1 MTGNRLLVVVVA
13 VIALLLCG
21 PAPRASAQG
30 ISEAGIRD
38 LVRQAAQRVAA
49 ATQTASTAAVQDHP
63 AGPTVS
69 LSLDDVIK
77 LTLDRNLSL
86 AVQRLNP
93 QISDLATEN
102 LFVTSYHPVFTSRVN
117 TQSAT
122 SAPTSVLTL
131 GQTAAAPV
139 ATTLTY
145 NAGVTENLYW
155 GGGSVSA
162 AFNNF
167 KQSNTSNTVTYNPL
181 FNSTWTFTF
190 TQPVPLISQNV
201 VTDPNREA
209 IWIQKV
215 NKDMADTTLRSTV
228 ENTLANAETAY
239 WEYVYSV
246 DAVRVAE
253 DSLTIAHQLVLD
265 NQVRVQVGTMT
276 PLDTLTAQ
284 SQEAT
289 AKQAL
294 VSAQGT
300 QRNDEIALKQF
311 IVGGT
316 DDPNWKNVTIEPT
329 DHPDFSPRPIDIDA
343 ELRKA
348 LSQRTDVELAKQ
360 TLQVNDITL
369 RYMGDQLKPTV
380 NLVATYAATGIG
392 GPALER
398 GTSTLGAPVT
408 NTIPGGIGN
417 AFSSLLGRD
426 YPTWALGVTVTY
438 PFLQN
443 SQQVTLA
450 RARVQESQVAAQL
463 KQQQLQ
469 VATDVTTAVIA
480 ATNAVESVQAAQV
493 ASDLAQRESD
503 AEQSKFE
510 VGLSTNYNVVL
521 AQQTL
526 STARQSLLRAV
537 ANYRE
542 ALVSLDRAEKT
553 TLTSANIQIVGR

>member
-1 MTGNRLLVVVVA
+1 MAGNRSLVVAGA
-13 VIALLLCG
+13 VIASLVCG
-21 PAPRASAQG
+21 PASRVSAQG

-102 LFVTSYHPVFTSRVN
+102 LFVTTYHPVFTSRLN

-122 SAPTSVLTL
+122 SAPTSVLNL
-131 GQTAAAPV
+131 GQTSAAPV

-145 NAGVTENLYW
+145 NAGVSENLYW

-201 VTDPNREA
+201 VTDPTREA

-246 DAVRVAE
+246 DAVQVAQ

-294 VSAQGT
+294 VAAQGT
-300 QRNDEIALKQF
+300 QRNDEVALKQF

-316 DDPNWKNVTIEPT
+316 DDPNWRNVTIEPM
-329 DHPDFSPRPIDIDA
+329 DHPDFSPQPIDVDA

-360 TLQVNDITL
+360 SLQINDITL
-369 RYMGDQLKPTV
+369 RYMGDQLKPTI

-392 GPALER
+392 GPALAR
-398 GTSTLGAPVT
+398 GTSTLGAPIT
-408 NTIPGGIGN
+408 ATIPGGIGD

-426 YPTWALGVTVTY
+426 YPTWAVGLNVTY
-438 PFLQN
+438 PFLTN
-443 SQQVTLA
+443 TQQVTLA

-469 VATDVTTAVIA
+469 VATDVITAVIT

-503 AEQSKFE
+503 AEQSKFD

-553 TLTSANIQIVGR
+553 TLASANIQIVGR